1 METSIKKSANASLTS
16 VTKIFTAISFFILSS
31 VSRIV
36 AQASD
41 EPSIKNLKKTG
52 AAVSEEVRK
61 YQEKQAHDEFMSYV
75 YMVIG
80 FSIVIAIAWFST
92 VNARKRS
99 KLENEEKLRII
110 QHNLA
115 NKKHHDN
122 HHGHSTLHKARR

>member
-16 VTKIFTAISFFILSS
+16 VTKIFTAISFFIFSS
-31 VSRIV
+31 VSRII

-41 EPSIKNLKKTG
+41 EPSVKNLRKTG
-52 AAVSEEVRK
+52 AAVSEEVK
-61 YQEKQAHDEFMSYV
+61 KFQEKQAHDEFMSYV

-80 FSIVIAIAWFST
+80 FSIVIGIAWFST

-99 KLENEEKLRII
+99 KLENEEKLRLI

-115 NKKHHDN
+115 HKKHHDN
-122 HHGHSTLHKARR
+122 HGHSTLHKARR